1 MLPKI
6 SPLYQINLQKTLKE
20 VLFQELGGYK
30 EVERYLRR
38 WYESYN
44 LNDSNFYFFYNGVNV
59 DVLETLNTMDGELLL
74 QIAVDLGV
82 DTPDFIP
89 SIATFKNE
97 IKSSY
102 ATAYQTFE
110 KALKE
115 VYEHPDL
122 SIGLVN
128 SALESILKELGKDER
143 LKESSNMA
151 KGTLYDLA
159 QNLLKSFDLFP
170 SKDIPAEIR
179 NIGSG
184 LITIL
189 KNIEDLR
196 STKTKLHGLGD
207 KDYMVTDT
215 ILAQFI
221 VNASTTVGMFLLTYY
236 KNRFPPAQDTTDT
249 FFEKLPF

>member
-6 SPLYQINLQKTLKE
+6 SPLYQINLQKS
-20 VLFQELGGYK
+20 LFEALFIQFYDHK
-30 EVERYLRR
+30 EVERYIRK
-38 WYESYN
+38 WYETDDFN
-44 LNDSNFYFFYNGVNV
+44 FSNFKFIYDGVYI
-59 DVLETLNTMDGELLL
+59 DFLETLNTMDGELLL

-89 SIATFKNE
+89 SVATFKNE

-102 ATAYQTFE
+102 ATAFQTFE

-115 VYEHPDL
+115 VYEHPDI

-143 LKESSNMA
+143 LKELFES
-151 KGTLYDLA
+151 KGTLYTLS
-159 QNLLKSFDLFP
+159 QNLLKSIDLFP
-170 SKDIPAEIR
+170 KDEVPVEIR

-184 LITIL
+184 LLNIM

-196 STKTKLHGLGD
+196 STKTKLHGLSSQ
-207 KDYMVTDT
+207 DYMVTDT
-215 ILAQFI
+215 LLAQFV
-221 VNASTTVGMFLLTYY
+221 VNAASTVGIFLINYY
-236 KNRFPPAQDTTDT
+236 KKRFPPQNNTVNDWTTD
-249 FFEKLPF
+249 LPF